1 MKHIGLEELGFKQI
15 IANDFDNIV
24 DGLRH
29 WGRTMHE
36 KDKGH
41 YFPLHILEF
50 NFMSWAVV

>member
-50 NFMSWAVV
+50 NFMS